1 MGNQASSS
9 AKVQQPDEMVE
20 NERGLNV
27 ENVVDTKRV
36 SEEEEEEEEYYSSD
50 SDTDSETDDDEEEE
64 EDDEG
69 KHHVMSFYALGLC
82 LIPCHQHMCFSQN
95 SWSV

>member
-27 ENVVDTKRV
+27 ENVVDSKRV
-36 SEEEEEEEEYYSSD
+36 SEQEEEEEYYSSD
-50 SDTDSETDDDEEEE
+50 SDTDSETDDEEEE

-69 KHHVMSFYALGLC
+69 KHHVFSLYILGL
-82 LIPCHQHMCFSQN
+82 
-95 SWSV
+95 